1 MLDTEPCGGVTG
13 VAGDQALAPALVL
26 SGSVVVDNSYCLR
39 IWGLYIEREVWGRE
53 MLHFVLCDVKS
64 WGKRQGGG
72 EKPLVSRMFLSGTL
86 VSSGHS
92 RGGESGIRC

>member
-39 IWGLYIEREVWGRE
+39 V
-53 MLHFVLCDVKS
+53 F
-64 WGKRQGGG
+64 
-72 EKPLVSRMFLSGTL
+72 T
-86 VSSGHS
+86 
-92 RGGESGIRC
+92 